1 MENFE
6 PIKVKIVTKKER
18 LYSENSCKVINFDV
32 ADLNLLNREIYLWTV
47 NTPVVIAAPTGVG
60 KTTWILK
67 GLLPEVRRSGK
78 KMLLLTNR
86 TALSEQTKKQLLS
99 DVLGRYVGK
108 AEYYKMKLQFESE
121 FENGKV
127 GMYDFGPAIIMTMQA
142 FYKTDK
148 KKLSNYNIGAVV
160 VDEAH
165 FFKADA
171 LFNYTTKKIFEDIF
185 SYFNFSLKIF
195 VTATPQNIL
204 PDIIEKG
211 LALKP
216 FDSMDICRCPKKY
229 ANLYDF
235 VSGMIGYQDIEGSY
249 YRAGTV
255 MYMFP
260 DIKKDYKMISVEY
273 DEDYLKALTPL
284 IDEVNKSDFKAV
296 LFINDKK
303 AGRVLADKFDNA
315 IFIDSASKNAGIVS
329 DEYICYKR
337 LIQNEKFD
345 TKVLICTSVLDN
357 GININD
363 DTVRYVFIDAD
374 DESEFLQMLGRVR
387 FSRLKSR
394 PQLNVYFFKYNR
406 DYFTKKMSYFSN
418 TLAELKFFSGIKM
431 YEEQVAKY
439 NYLVRNNCR
448 CAQFISLDSKHKF
461 VINEFAIVEMERLL
475 TYVNN
480 LVNLFDSKNIRT
492 DIDEFDFRE
501 FLLEHI
507 RQDLT
512 KQYKART
519 KNKNAAV
526 PVFTDEYAQFLPIEE
541 TELYDQHAKEL
552 ANQAFGEN
560 AYLFLVSSWL
570 FHKYS
575 ISQIDDYNDTMLN
588 LEKFLCSLSKQEFI
602 DGEDG
607 KKEFL
612 EKISEC
618 FNKVGAR
625 FSKQLKTIN
634 KELKKIG
641 IKYEVISQQS
651 NKLEGRPMVWC
662 VKEVE

>member
-108 AEYYKMKLQFESE
+108 AEYYEMQSQFESE

-127 GMYDFGPAIIMTMQA
+127 GMFDFGPAIVMTMQA
-142 FYKTDK
+142 FYQTNK
-148 KKLSNYNIGAVV
+148 KQLSNYNIGAVV

-171 LFNYTTKKIFEDIF
+171 LFNYTTKQVFDDIF
-185 SYFNFSLKIF
+185 DYFKFALKIF
-195 VTATPQNIL
+195 ITATPQNIM

-211 LALKP
+211 LRMQP
-216 FDSMDICRCPKKY
+216 DGQDDIRWCPQMY
-229 ANLYDF
+229 ANLF
-235 VSGMIGYQDIEGSY
+235 GTVSGIVGYPGIEGSY
-249 YRAGTV
+249 YSAGTV
-255 MYMFP
+255 MYIFP
-260 DIKKDYKMISVEY
+260 DIMKNYKFLPVEY

-329 DEYICYKR
+329 DEYVCYKR
-337 LIQNEKFD
+337 LIQTEKFD

-363 DTVRYVFIDAD
+363 DMVRHIFIDAC
-374 DESEFLQMLGRVR
+374 DEVEFLQMLGRVR
-387 FSRLKSR
+387 FSRFRSR
-394 PQLNVYFFKYNR
+394 PQLNVYFFNYGKDYFVKKVKYYNNILFGLKSWIGINEYDEKVKKYN
-406 DYFTKKMSYFSN
+406 
-418 TLAELKFFSGIKM
+418 ELT
-431 YEEQVAKY
+431 
-439 NYLVRNNCR
+439 RNSRYCS
-448 CAQFISLDSKHKF
+448 QFIWLDARIGL
-461 VINEFAIVEMERLL
+461 VVNEFTILEIERLL
-475 TYVNN
+475 RYFSN
-480 LVNLFDSKNIRT
+480 LVNLFDSKNL
-492 DIDEFDFRE
+492 DAEIDEFDFRE

-512 KQYKART
+512 NQYNQRAKNRKAT
-519 KNKNAAV
+519 V
-526 PVFTDEYAQFLPIEE
+526 PVADDEYALFLPLEE
-541 TELYDQHAKEL
+541 TEKYNRHVKALENK
-552 ANQAFGEN
+552 AFGNN
-560 AYLFLVSSWL
+560 AFLFMVSSWL
-570 FHKYS
+570 FHKFP
-575 ISQIDDYNDTMLN
+575 ISQIDEHKDTLLD
-588 LEKFLCSLSKQEFI
+588 LEKFLCSMASQECVDDEEGKEAFLNKI
-602 DGEDG
+602 DDYF
-607 KKEFL
+607 K
-612 EKISEC
+612 
-618 FNKVGAR
+618 KVGLR
-625 FSKQLKTIN
+625 FSKQPKTIN
-634 KELKKIG
+634 DELKKIG
-641 IKYEVISQQS
+641 MKYKIVNQQD
-651 NKLEGRPMVWC
+651 NKREGRPMIWRVVE
-662 VKEVE
+662 VK